1 MARAPLEDLDRIA
14 EEYASALRVCTA
26 DEVAARREEM
36 IRSALPF
43 AGRLAHRY
51 RAAREPL
58 ADLEQVAR
66 LGLIKAVD
74 RYEPERGSFTAYA
87 VMTVVGE
94 LKRHFRDHTWAVHVP
109 RRLQDLSMELRRA
122 EAGFVQEHRRRPT
135 DAELATLC
143 DLDPAEIFQARA
155 GEAGN
160 RPVSLARPI
169 GDDPGELGDLL
180 GAPDPAV
187 ETITDSV
194 TLSVL
199 MRRLPEREQR
209 ILSMR
214 FSGNQT
220 QSAIAEAIGVSQM
233 QVSRLITRSL
243 AWLREAML
251 TDSVP
256 PWPGEDDDLPDR
268 FRHTAVVTAPG
279 HLQVAVAGE
288 IDRDN
293 APRLRRVLLDL
304 VARYSRARALRLD
317 LGGVPLLDAAAIGVL
332 LAVHEAARV
341 RGVAVTVTGLQ
352 PFARHIAEV
361 SGLSALLAPDT
372 D

>member
-1 MARAPLEDLDRIA
+1 
-14 EEYASALRVCTA
+14 
-26 DEVAARREEM
+26 
-36 IRSALPF
+36 
-43 AGRLAHRY
+43 
-51 RAAREPL
+51 
-58 ADLEQVAR
+58 
-66 LGLIKAVD
+66 
-74 RYEPERGSFTAYA
+74 
-87 VMTVVGE
+87 MTVVGE

-122 EAGFVQEHRRRPT
+122 ETAFMQEYQRRPT

-143 DLDPAEIFQARA
+143 DLDPADIFQARV

-169 GDDPGELGDLL
+169 GDDLRELGDLL

-187 ETITDSV
+187 EIVTDSV
-194 TLSVL
+194 TLSAL
-199 MRRLPEREQR
+199 LARLPEREQQ

-243 AWLREAML
+243 AWLRQAML

-256 PWPGEDDDLPDR
+256 PLPSANDDLPDR
-268 FRHTAVVTAPG
+268 FDHTAVVTAPG
-279 HLQVAVAGE
+279 HLQVAVTGE

-304 VARYSRARALRLD
+304 VARHSRARALRLD
-317 LGGVPLLDAAAIGVL
+317 LREVPLLDAAAVSVL

-341 RGVAVTVTGLQ
+341 RGVTVTVTGLQ
-352 PFARHIAEV
+352 PFARRVAEV
-361 SGLSALLAPDT
+361 SGLSALLSR
-372 D
+372 